1 MSEFGPQWTGCF
13 CLQCIRE
20 KEVGVVEDLGQF
32 KRLIGEGPSFICWP
46 LQSVAGRLSL
56 RVQQL
61 DVLCET
67 KTKDNVFVQVGVA
80 VQYRIITEAAYD
92 AWYRLTSPTSQ
103 IQAYVFD
110 VIRSTVPRLEL
121 DQAFE
126 SKEDI
131 AHAVRGQLQELMK
144 DYGYQIVNT
153 LVTDL
158 APDSKVKAS
167 MNEINAA
174 RRLKE
179 AASHQAEADK
189 VRQVKAAEAE
199 AEARYLSGL
208 GVARQRKAIVQ
219 GLQASVSAFSEE
231 VQGAAP
237 KDVMDI
243 LLLSQY
249 FDTLSTVGANS
260 LILEHDPAT
269 VANLQHQVGESF
281 MTSRRIVAK
290 QEETTDFLG

>member
-1 MSEFGPQWTGCF
+1 MSEWVGCL
-13 CLQCIRE
+13 CVQCVRE

-32 KRLIGEGPSFICWP
+32 KRLVGEGPSCILWP
-46 LQSVAGRLSL
+46 LQSVVGRLSL

-80 VQYRIITEAAYD
+80 VQYKVVTESAYD

-110 VIRSTVPRLEL
+110 VIRSTVPRMEL
-121 DQAFE
+121 DEAFE
-126 SKEDI
+126 SKADI
-131 AHAVRGQLQELMK
+131 ATAVYEQLQNVMK
-144 DYGYQIVNT
+144 DYGYSIVNT

-158 APDSKVKAS
+158 SPDSKVKAS

-219 GLQASVSAFSEE
+219 GLQASVSEFSGE
-231 VQGAAP
+231 VAGAKP

-249 FDTLSTVGANS
+249 FDTLSSVGANS

-269 VANLQHQVGESF
+269 VANLQQQVGQSF
-281 MTSRRIVAK
+281 MKVTK
-290 QEETTDFLG
+290 TKDFFS

>member
-1 MSEFGPQWTGCF
+1 MSEWLGCL
-13 CLQCIRE
+13 CLQCISE

-32 KRLIGEGPSFICWP
+32 KRLVGEGPSCIIWP
-46 LQSVAGRLSL
+46 LQSVVGRLSL

-80 VQYRIITEAAYD
+80 VQYKVVTESAYD

-103 IQAYVFD
+103 IQSYVYD
-110 VIRSTVPRLEL
+110 VIRSTVPRMEL
-121 DQAFE
+121 DEAFE
-126 SKEDI
+126 SKQDI
-131 AHAVRGQLQELMK
+131 AHAVLAQLQNVMK
-144 DYGYQIVNT
+144 DYGYSIVNT
-153 LVTDL
+153 LVTDMS
-158 APDSKVKAS
+158 PDSKVKAS

-219 GLQASVSAFSEE
+219 GLQASVSEFSGE
-231 VQGAAP
+231 VAGAKP

-249 FDTLSTVGANS
+249 FDTLSSVGANS

-269 VANLQHQVGESF
+269 VANLQQQVGQSF
-281 MTSRRIVAK
+281 MKVTGK
-290 QEETTDFLG
+290 KDFLS

>member
-1 MSEFGPQWTGCF
+1 MGSTWDGCL

-46 LQSVAGRLSL
+46 LQAVAGRLSL

-80 VQYRIITEAAYD
+80 VQYRVATESAYD

-121 DQAFE
+121 DAAFE
-126 SKEDI
+126 SKDDI
-131 AHAVRGQLQELMK
+131 ARAVLEQLQNVMK
-144 DYGYQIVNT
+144 DYGYSIVNT

-189 VRQVKAAEAE
+189 VRQVKNAEAE

-219 GLQASVSAFSEE
+219 GLQASVSSFSEE
-231 VQGAAP
+231 VGGATP

-249 FDTLSTVGANS
+249 FDTLSVVGANS

-269 VANLQHQVGESF
+269 VANLQQQVGASF
-281 MTSRRIVAK
+281 MTGAAAK
-290 QEETTDFLG
+290 TDFLS

>member
-1 MSEFGPQWTGCF
+1 MSEWAGCC

-20 KEVGVVEDLGQF
+20 KEVGVIEDLGQF
-32 KRLIGEGPSFICWP
+32 KRLVGEGPSCILWP
-46 LQSVAGRLSL
+46 LQNVVGRLSL

-80 VQYRIITEAAYD
+80 VQYKVVTESAYD

-110 VIRSTVPRLEL
+110 VIRSTLPRMEL
-121 DQAFE
+121 DTAFE
-126 SKEDI
+126 SKDDI
-131 AHAVRGQLQELMK
+131 AQAVFAQLQTVMK
-144 DYGYQIVNT
+144 DYGYEIVNT

-189 VRQVKAAEAE
+189 IRQVKAAEAE

-219 GLQASVSAFSEE
+219 GLQASVSEFSDE
-231 VQGAAP
+231 VGGAKP

-249 FDTLSTVGANS
+249 FDTLSSVGANS

-269 VANLQHQVGESF
+269 VANLQQQVGSSF
-281 MTSRRIVAK
+281 MT
-290 QEETTDFLG
+290 ETGKKKGMKDLLS

>member
-1 MSEFGPQWTGCF
+1 MLIVLFVSFSGQYKK
-13 CLQCIRE
+13 L
-20 KEVGVVEDLGQF
+20 VGAGAH
-32 KRLIGEGPSFICWP
+32 FILWP
-46 LQSVAGRLSL
+46 LQSITGRLSL

-80 VQYRIITEAAYD
+80 VQYKVVTESAYD

-110 VIRSTVPRLEL
+110 VIRSTIPRMEL

-126 SKEDI
+126 SKDDI
-131 AHAVRGQLQELMK
+131 AQAVLEQLQTVMK
-144 DYGYQIVNT
+144 DYGYSIVNT

-158 APDSKVKAS
+158 SPDAKVKAS

-174 RRLKE
+174 KRLKE

-189 VRQVKAAEAE
+189 IRQVKAAEAD

-208 GVARQRKAIVQ
+208 GVARQRRAIVS
-219 GLQASVSAFSEE
+219 GLQSSVSEFSEE
-231 VQGAAP
+231 VNGANP

-243 LLLSQY
+243 LMLSQY
-249 FDTLSTVGANS
+249 FDTLSSVGANS

-269 VANLQHQVGESF
+269 VANLQRQVGASF
-281 MTSRRIVAK
+281 MTSGMGAK
-290 QEETTDFLG
+290 KDLLS